1 MRISMAYSEAFMH
14 TPLIA
19 LGHLH
24 ARSYPTYLGPPAG
37 AMRCD
42 VLHRRS
48 FYPLPSLLMLTD
60 SRLPLLSLAHTV
72 LRVADAFRMIC
83 SALVVVMFVRFYI
96 ISSIPLV
103 QYICAKA
110 RERCEYD

>member
-37 AMRCD
+37 VMRRD
-42 VLHRRS
+42 VLHRLS
-48 FYPLPSLLMLTD
+48 FYPLPSLPMLTD
-60 SRLPLLSLAHTV
+60 SRLPLLSLAHSV
-72 LRVADAFRMIC
+72 LRVARCISNDMQC
-83 SALVVVMFVRFYI
+83 SSCCHVRSVLHYFVEPAC
-96 ISSIPLV
+96 SVHL
-103 QYICAKA
+103 
-110 RERCEYD
+110 REGDRVLRV